1 MLFMHR
7 GAFKS
12 PKEIIETKSGM
23 EQTKEIVDEC
33 NDSFMYARDTLDFKT
48 GEIESS
54 RNSGETNDEN
64 DKFTFSRPKSNA
76 INVGEDEER
85 EEKMVFSP

>member
-1 MLFMHR
+1 MIVKIVTAEFYNNVWLSIIIIAMLFMHR

-33 NDSFMYARDTLDFKT
+33 NDSFM
-48 GEIESS
+48 
-54 RNSGETNDEN
+54 
-64 DKFTFSRPKSNA
+64 
-76 INVGEDEER
+76 
-85 EEKMVFSP
+85 